1 MIKTYKIKHNRDF
14 SKEIRLAKKVA
25 KYAIVHHSRSSKDV
39 AHLGLKSSISN
50 QILRKYGRSK
60 TIREIKSVKLSVPGQ
75 GIKCDQ
81 KLLEISIPC
90 ISLKFNYQFPNN
102 FDKIN
107 QIEIGY
113 KYLYI
118 SVSFSEPPLIITNKF
133 IGIDLNA
140 TGHCSVVAIPD
151 NGKVHLLGKKAQ
163 HTHTKYSKYRKR
175 YQRIEAFKLL
185 SKSKK
190 RESNIVKD
198 LNHKVSKKIVQI
210 AKENNA
216 GIKLEDLTGIRQ
228 TAKSKKSFRYTLNS
242 WSFYQLKQFIEY
254 KAKKYGIP
262 VLYIEPAYTSQNCS
276 KCRSLGIRKGKLFK
290 CPVCGHTTHA
300 DINAAFNI
308 AQSTL
313 VVGGRAEKG
322 LSAPVPMFSITEPY
336 THQSA
341 QETDCVEGCTGQP
354 QTAMPLQVGQ
364 L

>member
-25 KYAIVHHSRSSKDV
+25 LYAIIHHSRSSKDV

-50 QILRKYGRSK
+50 QVLKKYGRSK
-60 TIREIKSVKLSVPGQ
+60 TVKEIKSVKLTVPGQ

-81 KLLEISIPC
+81 KIKEISIPC
-90 ISLKFNYQFPNN
+90 VSLKFNYQFPNN
-102 FDKIN
+102 FEKIN
-107 QIEIGY
+107 QVEIGY

-118 SVSFSEPPLIITNKF
+118 SVSFSEPPLIITDKF
-133 IGIDLNA
+133 IGVDLNA
-140 TGHCSVVAIPD
+140 TGHCASVAIPD
-151 NGKVHLLGKKAQ
+151 NGKVFMLGKKAQ
-163 HTHTKYSKYRKR
+163 HVHIKYLKYRKR

-198 LNHKVSKKIVQI
+198 LNHKVSRKIVQI

-216 GIKLEDLTGIRQ
+216 GIKLEDLTSIRK

-262 VLYIEPAYTSQNCS
+262 VLYIEPAYTSQTCS
-276 KCRSLGIRKGKLFK
+276 KCGSLGTRSGKSFK
-290 CPVCGHTTHA
+290 CPICGHTTHA

-308 AQSTL
+308 AISTK
-313 VVGGRAEKG
+313 VVGGRAEDG
-322 LSAPVPMFSITEPY
+322 LSATAPMFSSTEPY

-341 QETDCVEGCTGQP
+341 QEIDCVEGCTGQP